1 VKQGVFD
8 DAVLEFDGVVFIGIK
23 SNSEGLGQ
31 VKVEI

>member
-1 VKQGVFD
+1 
-8 DAVLEFDGVVFIGIK
+8 VLEFDGVVFIGIK